1 MDTRFAMTDAIATAF
16 GENAPLALDLYA
28 QYCVDPGSVG
38 ESWRA
43 SFSGLERGVRARL
56 TEEGAGREAPAVPS
70 IPRIA
75 EPAPPRQLPPAPE
88 AAAPAPSAP
97 RFTPPAPRP
106 GDEVLAL
113 AGAAATIARNM
124 EASLAIPTATSQRVF
139 PVKTMEENRRVI
151 NQHRELKGQTKVS
164 FTHLVAWAVVK
175 ALKKHPVMN
184 DAYGEQDG
192 KPVRIRKG
200 AVNFGVAVDVT
211 KRDGSR
217 SLLVPNIKNVESM
230 NFGEFLA
237 AYDQLIGKARKGTL
251 DPDAYANT
259 TISLTNPGTLGTT
272 ASAPRLMP
280 GQGTILATG
289 VVGYPAE
296 YQALPEQLVA
306 SLGISRVITL
316 TSTYDHRIIQGAES
330 GSFLATV
337 QELLLGSEEFYERLF
352 ADLRI
357 PHRPIR
363 WETDKNPP
371 FFRTSSKLEAVEKQ
385 ARILPL
391 INFYRVRGHLIADLD
406 PLGKDSVRYH
416 AELDPATFGY
426 TIWDLDRI
434 FITNGLGGTDQATLR
449 EILEV
454 LRETYCAKIGAE
466 FMNIQDPVQKSWL
479 MDRMESCRNKPALD
493 GAYRRRIL
501 SRLIEAESFEKFLHA
516 KYVGHKRFSLEGGEA
531 AIPLL
536 TRLLDRAAENGAEEI
551 IMGMPHRG
559 RLTVLTTVVKKPVQ
573 QIFAEFE
580 EVPDLTFQGS
590 GDVKYH
596 LGATG
601 IHEALCGSALK
612 VAVSPNPS
620 HLEFVDPVVEGMVRA
635 KQERCG
641 DTERMRVWPVLI
653 HGDAAFAGQGI
664 VAETFNMCE
673 LDGYRT
679 GGTIHIVVNNQ
690 IGFTT
695 DPDDARSTP
704 YCTDVAKMVQ
714 APIFHVNGDDPEA
727 VMQAVDLAVEYRKA
741 FRHDVVIDMV
751 CYRRYGHNE
760 GDEPSYTQPLLYQKI
775 KNHASIARLYGESLA
790 KSGVV
795 TQPEI
800 EALWDSCR
808 KELETAYDKLSDEK
822 KKTHG
827 IDSLAAPP
835 APRIEVTESAREILE
850 KVIRAIS
857 TVPDGFELHPKLR
870 PLLKR
875 RAEFGSGR
883 PEIDWA
889 GAEALAFGKLLLSG
903 TPVRLSG
910 QDSGRGTFSHRHAV
924 LDDYQTGKEITLLN
938 HLGGPQARFDV
949 IDSLLSENAVMGF
962 EFGYAIVDPSTLVL
976 WEAQFGDFANGGQVI
991 IDQFI
996 SGSEQKWGQRCGL
1009 VLLLPHGQEGQGPEH
1024 SSARLERF
1032 LTLCAEDNLRV
1043 ANLSTPAQ
1051 YHHALLRQMAGETR
1065 KPLILMSPKSLL
1077 RSPKAV
1083 SSIDE
1088 LLGGTF
1094 RPVLDDP
1101 EFQKTGRERVRRV
1114 VIASGKVIYELI
1126 AAREKHGRDDVAIVR
1141 LEEFYPFP
1149 GELLGQTLCRYP
1161 QAAELVYVQEEP
1173 RNMGAWRF
1181 VREQFLDGLVS
1192 GVPAGRALRY
1202 IGRRPLAS
1210 PAPGSHFVFQV
1221 EQDALLAEAV
1231 RVEGGRPGA
1240 SGTRS
1245 GAEKT
1250 AAVS

>member
-1 MDTRFAMTDAIATAF
+1 MDTRIVMTDAIAYAF
-16 GENAPLALDLYA
+16 GENASLALELYA
-28 QYCVDPGSVG
+28 QYCVSPDLVG
-38 ESWRA
+38 ESWRR
-43 SFSGLERGVRARL
+43 SFSHIEEEMRARL
-56 TEEGAGREAPAVPS
+56 EERSAQRPASEPTG
-70 IPRIA
+70 
-75 EPAPPRQLPPAPE
+75 PAPQLVAPEPVRQLV
-88 AAAPAPSAP
+88 AAPASVPPSVQAP
-97 RFTPPAPRP
+97 SRFVPPAARP
-106 GDEVLAL
+106 GDDVIPLL
-113 AGAAATIARNM
+113 GASATIAKNM
-124 EASLAIPTATSQRVF
+124 EASLSIPTATSQRVF

-151 NQHRELKGQTKVS
+151 NQHRELKSQSKVS

-175 ALKKHPVMN
+175 TLKKYPVMN
-184 DAYGEQDG
+184 DAYGEVDG
-192 KPVRIRKG
+192 RPVRIRKDYI
-200 AVNFGVAVDVT
+200 NFGVAVDVT
-211 KRDGSR
+211 KKDGSR
-217 SLLVPNIKNVESM
+217 SLLVPNIRNVQAM
-230 NFGEFLA
+230 NFSEFLA
-237 AYDQLIGKARKGTL
+237 AFDQLINKARKGTL
-251 DPDAYANT
+251 EPDAYAQT

-306 SLGISRVITL
+306 SLGISKVITL

-330 GSFLATV
+330 GSFLASV
-337 QELLLGSEEFYERLF
+337 QALLLGAEEFYENLF
-352 ADLRI
+352 SDLKV

-371 FFRTSSKLEAVEKQ
+371 FFKASSKLEAVEKQ

-426 TIWDLDRI
+426 TIWDLDRV

-454 LRETYCAKIGAE
+454 LRQTYCAKIGAE
-466 FMNIQDPVQKSWL
+466 FMNIQDPAQKSWL
-479 MDRMESCRNKPALD
+479 MDRVESSRNRPNLD
-493 GAYRRRIL
+493 SVYRRRVL
-501 SRLIEAESFEKFLHA
+501 GKLIEAESFEKFLHA

-536 TRLLDRAAENGAEEI
+536 TRLLDRAAELGAEEI
-551 IMGMPHRG
+551 AMGMPHRG
-559 RLTVLTTVVKKPVQ
+559 RLTVLTTVIQKPVQ

-601 IHEALCGSALK
+601 VHEAPNGALLR
-612 VAVSPNPS
+612 VGMAPNPS

-635 KQERCG
+635 KQERYG
-641 DTERMRVWPVLI
+641 DAGRTRVWPVLI

-673 LDGYRT
+673 LEGYRT

-727 VMQAVDLAVEYRKA
+727 VIQAVDLAVEYRKT

-760 GDEPSYTQPLLYQKI
+760 GDEPSYTQPLMYQKI
-775 KNHASIARLYGESLA
+775 KNHPSIARLYGETLLKA
-790 KSGVV
+790 GVI
-795 TQPEI
+795 TQPELDGMWADCRRAL
-800 EALWDSCR
+800 EA
-808 KELETAYDKLSDEK
+808 AYDKLSEEK

-827 IDSLAAPP
+827 VDSLTAPP
-835 APRIEVTESAREILE
+835 APAIEVTESPREVLE
-850 KVIRAIS
+850 KVVRAIS
-857 TVPDGFELHPKLR
+857 TVPDGFELHPKLK

-875 RAEFGSGR
+875 RADFATGR
-883 PEIDWA
+883 GEIDWA
-889 GAEALAFGKLLLSG
+889 GAEALAFGNLLLHG
-903 TPVRLSG
+903 NPVRLSG

-924 LDDYQTGKEITLLN
+924 LDDYVTGREITLLN
-938 HLGGPQARFDV
+938 HLGAEQARFDV

-962 EFGYAIVDPSTLVL
+962 EYGYSIVDPSTLVL
-976 WEAQFGDFANGGQVI
+976 WEAQFGDFANAAQVV

-996 SGSEQKWGQRCGL
+996 SGSEQKWGQRCGM

-1051 YHHALLRQMAGETR
+1051 YYHALMRQMEGDIR

-1077 RSPKAV
+1077 RSPKAL
-1083 SSIDE
+1083 SSLDE
-1088 LLGGTF
+1088 LVNGTF
-1094 RPVLDDP
+1094 NPVLDDP
-1101 EFQKTGRERVRRV
+1101 SFARGGAEKVQRV
-1114 VIASGKVIYELI
+1114 VIASGKVIFELI
-1126 AAREKHGRDDVAIVR
+1126 GARVKQGSDEVAIVR
-1141 LEEFYPFP
+1141 LEQLYPFP
-1149 GELLGQTLCRYP
+1149 GELLGEVICRYP
-1161 QAAELVYVQEEP
+1161 QTAELVFVQEEP

-1181 VREQFLDGLVS
+1181 VREQFLDGLVK
-1192 GVPAGRALRY
+1192 GVPAGRMLKFT
-1202 IGRRPLAS
+1202 GRRPLAS

-1231 RVEGGRPGA
+1231 RIDGA
-1240 SGTRS
+1240 RAGTR
-1245 GAEKT
+1245 AEAER
-1250 AAVS
+1250 AAILS